1 MANVISVTAV
11 ATPKEGKLAAN
22 TARVLSASKVIG
34 IRAATNPAFPTAVT
48 VIDYSYN
55 EENSLKSGEYW
66 VTETVA
72 ALVTASNA

>member
-1 MANVISVTAV
+1 MANVILVTAV
-11 ATPKEGKLAAN
+11 ATPLEGRLTAS
-22 TARVLSASKVIG
+22 TARVLSVSKIIG
-34 IRAATNPAFPTAVT
+34 IRAATSPAFPTAVT

-55 EENSLKSGEYW
+55 EANSVKSGEYW